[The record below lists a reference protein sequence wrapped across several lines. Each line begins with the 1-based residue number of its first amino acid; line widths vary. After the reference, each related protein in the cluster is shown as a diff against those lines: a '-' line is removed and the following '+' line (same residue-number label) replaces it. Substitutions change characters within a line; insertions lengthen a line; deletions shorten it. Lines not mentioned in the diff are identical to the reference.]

1 MEIPA
6 KFIYIGFFDLLCD
19 AIFHYRQASES
30 SDSYVLNRSARASIT
45 ASFLSIECCANILLR
60 ELNVSKQAL
69 NDYDRLPPI
78 SKIETYLNISNCEL
92 NINRGDNRVQKINEL
107 IKVRN
112 NFVHPKSQ
120 NINTGIGLPEDRDEV
135 WMLPMSLEGE
145 MHKELGIPKCAMFWS
160 KDNAFSVLHAIFDF
174 YDYLFGSLIP
184 NNEQAP
190 LLLNRVE
197 FENVIMPN
205 TFSEFDTELSKGKEL
220 GLKVD
225 SIMKKVNDN

>member
-6 KFIYIGFFDLLCD
+6 KFIHIGFIDLLCD
-19 AIFHYRQASES
+19 AIFNYRRAIES
-30 SDSYVLNRSARASIT
+30 KDSYGLNRSARASIT

-60 ELNVSKQAL
+60 ELDVAKSTL
-69 NDYDRLPPI
+69 NDYDRLPSI
-78 SKIETYLNISNCEL
+78 SKIETYLHISNCES
-92 NINRGDNRVQKINEL
+92 NIDRGDNRVQKIIEL

-120 NINTGIGLPEDRDEV
+120 NINTDIGLPEDKGEV

-145 MHKELGIPKCAMFWS
+145 LHKELGIPKCAMFWNA
-160 KDNAFSVLHAIFDF
+160 DNALSVLHAIFDF
-174 YDYLFGSLIP
+174 YDYLFGKLIP
-184 NNEQAP
+184 RNEKAP

-205 TFSEFDTELSKGKEL
+205 SFSEFDAELNKAKEL

-225 SIMKKVNDN
+225 SILKRVNT